1 MGDVK
6 NTKTRVAWSLKKER
20 ASLVIENFEEA
31 MEHLGSKD
39 VISSAAFLVCGQAFV
54 LKVHPSTYSPSE
66 LMVFL
71 ENNGSPVRVNG
82 LQVTVGSDVRK
93 EKNIELG
100 HMWEDVFNNELN
112 DEGDLEVVVEW
123 TMVETRKD
131 FSVESSKVE
140 HRAVKT
146 PSLKSWVLESIF
158 KDGMED
164 TDFTLVCND
173 GVEVPVHKVVM
184 KGTSEYFKAMMKP
197 EHVEGQEGVSNID
210 CGSEVGHGLVSFVYT
225 GVVDASTLDKN
236 LVEFLKVADQYDMV
250 HLKEKVEE
258 RMLSKLNVSNMMEYV
273 IAGNSYN
280 AKRLKT
286 MSQTLLRANLGELRK
301 DNDWKKAF
309 ASQKDLLIEILDME

>member
-1 MGDVK
+1 MTFSCYK
-6 NTKTRVAWSLKKER
+6 
-20 ASLVIENFEEA
+20 
-31 MEHLGSKD
+31 
-39 VISSAAFLVCGQAFV
+39 VCGQAFL
-54 LKVHPSTYSPSE
+54 LKVHPSPPSQ
-66 LMVFL
+66 LMASF
-71 ENNGSPVRVNG
+71 ENSGSPVQVNG
-82 LQVTVGSDVRK
+82 LQVTVGPNDHHVRK

-100 HMWEDVFNNELN
+100 QKWEGDFGVNWETN
-112 DEGDLEVVVEW
+112 DDGDLEVVVEW
-123 TMVETRKD
+123 TLVDMRKD
-131 FSVESSKVE
+131 FSVESSTVE
-140 HRAVKT
+140 DQAVKT

-197 EHVEGQEGVSNID
+197 ENVEGQAGVSNID

-236 LVEFLKVADQYDMV
+236 LVDFLKVADQYDMV

>member
-1 MGDVK
+1 
-6 NTKTRVAWSLKKER
+6 
-20 ASLVIENFEEA
+20 

-173 GVEVPVHKVVM
+173 GVKVPVHKMVL
-184 KGTSEYFKAMMKP
+184 KGTSEFFKAMMKP
-197 EHVEGQEGVSNID
+197 EHVEGQEGMSIID
-210 CGSEVGHGLVSFVYT
+210 CGSEVGQGLVSFVYT
-225 GVVDASTLDKN
+225 GEVDASTLDKN

-286 MSQTLLRANLGELRK
+286 MSKTLLRANLGELRK

>member
-1 MGDVK
+1 
-6 NTKTRVAWSLKKER
+6 
-20 ASLVIENFEEA
+20 
-31 MEHLGSKD
+31 
-39 VISSAAFLVCGQAFV
+39 
-54 LKVHPSTYSPSE
+54 
-66 LMVFL
+66 
-71 ENNGSPVRVNG
+71 
-82 LQVTVGSDVRK
+82 
-93 EKNIELG
+93 
-100 HMWEDVFNNELN
+100 
-112 DEGDLEVVVEW
+112 
-123 TMVETRKD
+123 
-131 FSVESSKVE
+131 
-140 HRAVKT
+140 
-146 PSLKSWVLESIF
+146 
-158 KDGMED
+158 MED

-197 EHVEGQEGVSNID
+197 ENAEGQEGVSNID